1 MKIILYCQHIWGVGH
16 YFRSLEICKAMIGH
30 DVLMVTGGAEV
41 DAPLPDHVR
50 AFRLPGLMTDRHYNG
65 LFPTAKG
72 RTLEAVEA
80 ERQQL
85 LFNLFEREA
94 PDAFLVELYPFGRR
108 AFRFELDPVLSGIRT
123 GKLHRCVVA
132 CSLRDILVEKKDPA
146 VYEKRVVDILNRRFD
161 ALLVHADPG
170 LITLDRTFARL
181 DELIIPVV
189 YTGFI
194 TPRPM
199 ADARCRMRQRLGI
212 DEDTTLIVASAGGG
226 QAGIVLLE
234 PLLKSLAYIETDRP
248 FMLCVF
254 TGPYMPADE
263 FMLLDRHAHSRVKVE
278 RFTAEFLSFLS
289 AADLSISMGGYN
301 TCMNIL
307 ATGVAALVWPY
318 PGDREQGVR
327 AKRMEEIGAIT
338 VLQAKDLQPE
348 RLAAV
353 IGRRIN
359 TAKPVFHSVNLDGAA
374 RTAEWIRNS
383 VARFPLLNS

>member
-41 DAPLPDHVR
+41 DAPLPGHVR
-50 AFRLPGLMTDRHYNG
+50 TFRLPGLMTDRNYNG

-327 AKRMEEIGAIT
+327 AKRMEKIGAIT